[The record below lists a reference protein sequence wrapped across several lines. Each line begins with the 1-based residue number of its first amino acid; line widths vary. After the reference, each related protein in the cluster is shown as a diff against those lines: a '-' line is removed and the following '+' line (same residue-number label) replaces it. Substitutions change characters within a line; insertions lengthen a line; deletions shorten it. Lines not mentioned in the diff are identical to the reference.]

1 MEDKG
6 PRYKSMLL
14 ERRIPLNGKKEEF
27 DNLLNLRK
35 QLINDLRRILKRD
48 KSVANELQQR
58 ILSLEDEIVMI
69 SFEETE
75 HNV

>member
-14 ERRIPLNGKKEEF
+14 ERRIPLSGKKEEF

-35 QLINDLRRILKRD
+35 KLINDVRRILKRD
-48 KSVANELQQR
+48 KTSANELQER
-58 ILSLEDEIVMI
+58 ILSLEKEILSI
-69 SFEETE
+69 SFEEK
-75 HNV
+75 